1 MLMLVNCQA
10 AMDKASIRL
19 LFVVH
24 RYAPYPGGSEVY
36 VASMA
41 EEARRRGHD
50 VWVYTDAHMGD
61 LNGVQ
66 VTSDVRVLLGEWDL
80 IVVHGGDCGAQDRV
94 HMNHRLITSPVL
106 YLLILPSNSPACIRG
121 MKDALHLG
129 CSTRADWEHCHAH
142 GFHHKACQIRHG
154 VALGPWTIG
163 RPGRFRA
170 KYGIS
175 ASTRIFLS
183 CGGFWRHKGFAE
195 LVRAFEEA
203 RVPCALTAAMDNL
216 GLDGS
221 GVGAGAGAGAHMDL
235 NNTILI
241 LTGYVDS
248 NDVEARPKDTANV
261 HTLLI
266 EDKADVADAMADADL
281 YIMNSTAEGFGLVLI
296 EAMLNRTPWLAR
308 RIAGAIEMEEYGYTY
323 DTYAELVCM
332 LREFPFRKMTE
343 QVDEAYTYA
352 MEQRTIVKTIDD
364 VLAMCGQ

>member
-1 MLMLVNCQA
+1 MNQA
-10 AMDKASIRL
+10 GDQVRL

-66 VTSDVRVLLGEWDL
+66 VTSDVRALLGEWDL

-94 HMNHRLITSPVL
+94 HMNSRLITSPVL
-106 YLLILPSNSPACIRG
+106 YLLILPSNSHACIRG
-121 MKDALHLG
+121 MEGALHLG
-129 CSTRADWEHCHAH
+129 CSTRADWDHVNSH

-154 VALGPWTIG
+154 VALGPGTIG

-170 KYGIS
+170 KYGIPS
-175 ASTRIFLS
+175 STRIFLS

-203 RVPCALTAAMDNL
+203 RRFSEGCALTAAMDNL
-216 GLDGS
+216 GLDGRNV
-221 GVGAGAGAGAHMDL
+221 GVAVGASDL

-248 NDVEARPKDTANV
+248 NDPEARPKDTANV
-261 HTLLI
+261 RTLLI
-266 EDKADVADAMADADL
+266 EDKTDVADAMADADL

-296 EAMLNRTPWLAR
+296 EAMLNRTPWLSR
-308 RIAGAIEMEEYGYTY
+308 RIAGAIEMEEHGYTY
-323 DTYAELVCM
+323 DTYDELVCL
-332 LREFPFRKMTE
+332 LREFPFRHMP
-343 QVDEAYTYA
+343 QMVDEAYTYA

-364 VLAMCGQ
+364 VLGMCGGGMA